1 MSKEPKKKK
10 KKPILVA
17 VDLTKFSKAALVFAN
32 KLASET
38 GRELIILHVIHD
50 PENAPGFYTVKDNKG
65 HLKPMENVANKMMQ
79 EFLVKIHQDSKEMAS
94 VRKARTI
101 LVSGLPESQILNVAQ
116 DEDAGM
122 IVLGSHGRSGLSKI
136 LLGSKAD
143 HAVKHSLVPVII
155 VKHKTVKEMI
165 RKEEQ

>member
-1 MSKEPKKKK
+1 MSKKEKKHKS
-10 KKPILVA
+10 KPILVA

-38 GRELIILHVIHD
+38 GRELIVLHVIHD
-50 PENAPGFYTVKDNKG
+50 PANAPGFYSAKKGSG
-65 HLKPMENVANKMMQ
+65 HLQPMEKVAEEMMN
-79 EFLVKIHQDSKEMAS
+79 EFLEKIHQGSKEMLPIK
-94 VRKARTI
+94 KARRI
-101 LVSGLPESQILNVAQ
+101 LVRGLPENQIMNVAEKQ
-116 DEDAGM
+116 DVGM
-122 IVLGSHGRSGLSKI
+122 IVMGSHGRSGLSKI

-165 RKEEQ
+165 RKEEE